1 MANEKVNTEIDVTQ
15 AMIGY
20 DGKPLTDPT
29 LDEKGKPVLDEAGQP
44 VRENV
49 PFRTIAFMAL
59 DAVGKLDA
67 DRALGGEKKLMAYKL
82 AHKIATSD
90 KVALLPDEI
99 GFLEQRIGM
108 TFPMNV
114 VGACAMILN
123 PASIKKD

>member
-1 MANEKVNTEIDVTQ
+1 MSAAAATS
-15 AMIGY
+15 A
-20 DGKPLTDPT
+20 
-29 LDEKGKPVLDEAGQP
+29 A
-44 VRENV
+44 
-49 PFRTIAFMAL
+49 
-59 DAVGKLDA
+59 
-67 DRALGGEKKLMAYKL
+67 RALGGEKKLMAYKL